1 MKKIFLIALMLTV
14 ATPAFAQ
21 EYTHGYTRRDGTQV
35 QGYMH
40 STPNGV
46 AEDNYSYRG
55 NVNPYTG
62 SVGTHTERDAGES
75 YGSSYPS
82 RQYDSSNASESNP
95 YAERR
100 EQSPNQSSFQP
111 SNPW

>member
-1 MKKIFLIALMLTV
+1 MKKIFLIALTLTV

-21 EYTHGYTRRDGTQV
+21 EYTHGYTRRDGTEV

-40 STPNGV
+40 STPNGI
-46 AEDNYSYRG
+46 AEDNYSYKG

-62 SVGTHTERDAGES
+62 SVGTHTERDAGEG
-75 YGSSYPS
+75 YGSPYPS
-82 RQYDSSNASESNP
+82 YQSNNGEAERNP

-100 EQSPNQSSFQP
+100 EENPNQGNFQP